1 MAFFDTQNPGIGGIN
16 ELTPVEEA
24 FIMNIVGLEYEAGD
38 ILYYDGSNLNRL
50 PIGTEGNVLKSVS
63 GLPVWG
69 TSSGGGISGLTAG
82 RISFAL
88 DANTLE
94 DDADFVWDKT
104 NNRAGIQVSTP
115 QMPLHVAS
123 VTGTGIADVTTGS
136 ATLVAE
142 TLPSA
147 PTGSISQIP
156 EPSAS
161 GGGSGVSFIDAGS
174 GNYLANNA
182 TYTYRI
188 YPCLDANGT
197 YYKSQYYVDVSG
209 TDPNDGQYYNISV
222 DWDDVIISGETV
234 VYYVEKD
241 VNSGGFSAFGV
252 YATSDLIDSGSGA
265 GGSVLPWP
273 TFYANIPA
281 TPPSA
286 YTGGAATAIDIGVGS
301 LPEVNNTILVEVD
314 SVAVIGGTNY
324 VSGSPTSGNFSDTG
338 LGSYNIDMSWIDNGN
353 ASNSIVRISQDSG
366 TTWYYQYTGS
376 STSPYVINSLSND
389 TNAEADWGNTYT
401 PSSVQYDYNGY
412 GTGSAPSGFAIYS
425 TSGATYSTTIP
436 ADSINYIFKHTFSG
450 GSAPYKILANPA
462 TNGISGVSSVL
473 YDIGY
478 TSWVSGVTITP
489 TSYGFTGTAQNRDY
503 KVYSS
508 GSSIFGATPL
518 TVSTTSGSG
527 AKSVALSWTLP
538 SGITT
543 VKILRQV
550 NGGGYTVSKTVTGSS
565 TTDDALDTSWAGN
578 TTVTPNSIIVGAG
591 RFDKSLTTLT
601 EDAQLTLVDTTGSG
615 VRYVK
620 MTYAIAS
627 STSATPTRL
636 ADTYVESS
644 TGYMAHVTNRL
655 SIIPSLGGTANVILG
670 NTNVFNN
677 AQGSSN
683 HFFVKGQSDAN
694 LINTRSDQD
703 TVGFGQAIGTDQQAT
718 VQIHPARSNDTGL
731 VFIGHASQTDSSIAW
746 RTQTSGGSFTSEMTV
761 GGWMR
766 TSNGTITNPSHSC
779 RADTNTGIFFPSA
792 DTLGFVT
799 GGAERGRFDSSGRFG
814 IGLTSL
820 GARLDVTEATLGNA
834 VSRIQST
841 ASNDDPNILKYQNR
855 VATTDATVTT
865 LHSVSTTSNNS
876 YLVEAKVLAR
886 RTGGSSGTASDTAGY
901 KIIGVFKNNAGTLT
915 QVGAT
920 TVEFTAEDQAGWNC
934 VFDTSGTTIRVR
946 VTGATNNNITWHLSE
961 LDVNNLST

>member
-1 MAFFDTQNPGIGGIN
+1 MTDEILKRDQNHITVLGGI
-16 ELTPVEEA
+16 TDDSDQ
-24 FIMNIVGLEYEAGD
+24 D
-38 ILYYDGSNLNRL
+38 IRMLRVDPITKRL
-50 PIGTEGNVLKSVS
+50 LVKAE
-63 GLPVWG
+63 
-69 TSSGGGISGLTAG
+69 SSGGSQNLQQVTDVGATTTVESTFSGGL
-82 RISFAL
+82 
-88 DANTLE
+88 NTTQAIATE
-94 DDADFVWDKT
+94 RVGVQT
-104 NNRAGIQVSTP
+104 STP
-115 QMPLHVAS
+115 LNPLHVVS
-123 VTGTGIADVTTGS
+123 ETGTGIANVTVGS

-147 PTGSISQIP
+147 PTGSIAQIP

-161 GGGSGVSFIDAGS
+161 GGGSGVSFIDVGS
-174 GNYLANNA
+174 GNYLADNS

-286 YTGGAATAIDIGVGS
+286 YTGGSATAIDIGVGS

-353 ASNSIVRISQDSG
+353 ASNSIVRVSQDSG

-462 TNGISGVSSVL
+462 TNGISGISSVL

-518 TVSTTSGSG
+518 TVSTTAGSG
-527 AKSVALSWTLP
+527 AKSVSLSWTLP

-601 EDAQLTLVDTTGSG
+601 NDGQLTLVDTTGSG
-615 VRYVK
+615 VRFVK

-636 ADTYVESS
+636 ADTYVESN

-655 SIIPSLGGTANVILG
+655 SIIPSIGGTANVILG

-677 AQGSSN
+677 AQSSSN
-683 HFFVKGQSDAN
+683 HFFVKSQSDAN

-703 TVGFGQAIGTDQQAT
+703 TTGFGQAIGTDQQAT

-766 TSNGTITNPSHSC
+766 TSTGTITNPSHSC
-779 RADTNTGIFFPSA
+779 RSDTNTGMYFPSA
-792 DTLGFVT
+792 DVLGMVAGGVEQARFTTTGTNVRLGSASASFAKVGGTISASTTAVGNVGTGEDTLITYTLPANSMATNLDRV
-799 GGAERGRFDSSGRFG
+799 RGRVSGTFASNANNKRIRIYFGTTVIFDTTALAFNGGNWTADFEVIRVSATSQKANVSFYSSNALLPVSSKYTLVAMT
-814 IGLTSL
+814 LTSSQVIKCT
-820 GARLDVTEATLGNA
+820 GEATAN
-834 VSRIQST
+834 
-841 ASNDDPNILKYQNR
+841 NDVVQE
-855 VATTDATVTT
+855 T
-865 LHSVSTTSNNS
+865 LSI
-876 YLVEAKVLAR
+876 
-886 RTGGSSGTASDTAGY
+886 DY
-901 KIIGVFKNNAGTLT
+901 KPI
-915 QVGAT
+915 
-920 TVEFTAEDQAGWNC
+920 
-934 VFDTSGTTIRVR
+934 
-946 VTGATNNNITWHLSE
+946 
-961 LDVNNLST
+961 